1 MFALALDGVTGITR
15 QIERRGE
22 EIVRQYQNY
31 AADEAVFDELFTCLR
46 RNLNA
51 KKSMRV
57 ASGEREAGYS
67 YEVVEDGLTQIAAA
81 RTLAQILRL
90 MPAASGV
97 TVNNTA
103 NTLNVTTA
111 QDRLA
116 ELDSIGVPRAEIAAA
131 CQDLLAATAGGH
143 ADGADAGR

>member
-1 MFALALDGVTGITR
+1 MFALAVNGVTGITH

-22 EIVRQYQNY
+22 EIVRQYQDY

-57 ASGEREAGYS
+57 ASGDRDAGYS
-67 YEVVEDGLTQIAAA
+67 YEVTEDGLTQIAAA

-90 MPAASGV
+90 MPAAGAGV
-97 TVNNTA
+97 TVNNTN
-103 NTLNVTTA
+103 NTLNVTA
-111 QDRLA
+111 Q
-116 ELDSIGVPRAEIAAA
+116 GRA
-131 CQDLLAATAGGH
+131 
-143 ADGADAGR
+143 